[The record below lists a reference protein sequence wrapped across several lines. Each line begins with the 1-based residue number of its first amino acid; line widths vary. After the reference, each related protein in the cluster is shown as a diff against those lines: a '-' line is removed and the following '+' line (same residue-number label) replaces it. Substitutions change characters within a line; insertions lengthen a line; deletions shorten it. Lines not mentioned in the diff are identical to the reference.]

1 MKTTGSKNIKDY
13 KENTR
18 ILYCHKCRQTLQWE
32 AIISEFSDSGEYVCL
47 EHYLNKTKDW
57 YKVADIIV
65 LDTLKNKH
73 SKNIEEFIKKER
85 EQFTREEA
93 LFQKYDKMSYE
104 QQEAD
109 AIEKECEDYEI
120 KKDEIIFYDEVDQK
134 MTGED
139 WNSFGEY
146 HNKPELKEEKPNTF
160 EVYPSEILSSED
172 RPKYFLEIYNGER
185 WKLCLRAELN
195 FSVPKFGW
203 SSEEVHPYT
212 LGEGKI
218 ASDALVSMYSLPNLK
233 RIVDGLNM
241 QNTKDSSP
249 LPPPMFETSKEKVDW
264 QKNYPYPI
272 TTSP

>member
-1 MKTTGSKNIKDY
+1 METTGSKNIKDY

-18 ILYCHKCRQTLQWE
+18 ILYCHKRHQTPQFE

-47 EHYLNKTKDW
+47 EHSPNKTNDW

-65 LDTLKNKH
+65 LDTLKNKQTPVD
-73 SKNIEEFIKKER
+73 EV
-85 EQFTREEA
+85 
-93 LFQKYDKMSYE
+93 SYE

-120 KKDEIIFYDEVDQK
+120 TKDKMIFYDEVDQK
-134 MTGED
+134 MTEED

-146 HNKPELKEEKPNTF
+146 HLSAESYNEWLKKKEKAQEELQKL
-160 EVYPSEILSSED
+160 EVYPSDVIHGKNK
-172 RPKYFLEIYNGER
+172 PTYFLEIYNGER

-195 FSVPKFGW
+195 FSDPRFGW
-203 SSEEVHPYT
+203 SSGEVHPYT
-212 LGEGKI
+212 LGEGEF
-218 ASDALVSMYSLPNLK
+218 ASDGLISMYSVHNLK

-241 QNTKDSSP
+241 QDTKESSP
-249 LPPPMFETSKEKVDW
+249 LPPTSFEPLRTNNPNW

>member
-18 ILYCHKCRQTLQWE
+18 ILYCHKCRQTLQRE

-47 EHYLNKTKDW
+47 EHSHNETNDW

-109 AIEKECEDYEI
+109 SIEKECEEYEI
-120 KKDEIIFYDEVDQK
+120 TKDKMIFYDGPNFR
-134 MTGED
+134 MTEDD

-146 HNKPELKEEKPNTF
+146 HLKPDVNE
-160 EVYPSEILSSED
+160 
-172 RPKYFLEIYNGER
+172 
-185 WKLCLRAELN
+185 WKQ
-195 FSVPKFGW
+195 W
-203 SSEEVHPYT
+203 
-212 LGEGKI
+212 
-218 ASDALVSMYSLPNLK
+218 
-233 RIVDGLNM
+233 
-241 QNTKDSSP
+241 
-249 LPPPMFETSKEKVDW
+249 KEKRAKADEELQKLVKSDPMW
-264 QKNYPYPI
+264 QKPLSTSNPI
-272 TTSP
+272 PNTTSP

>member
-47 EHYLNKTKDW
+47 EDSHNETNDW
-57 YKVADIIV
+57 YKVTDIIV

-109 AIEKECEDYEI
+109 SIEKECEEYEI
-120 KKDEIIFYDEVDQK
+120 TKDKMIFYDGPNFR
-134 MTGED
+134 MTEDD

-146 HNKPELKEEKPNTF
+146 HLKPDVNE
-160 EVYPSEILSSED
+160 
-172 RPKYFLEIYNGER
+172 
-185 WKLCLRAELN
+185 WKQ
-195 FSVPKFGW
+195 W
-203 SSEEVHPYT
+203 
-212 LGEGKI
+212 
-218 ASDALVSMYSLPNLK
+218 
-233 RIVDGLNM
+233 
-241 QNTKDSSP
+241 
-249 LPPPMFETSKEKVDW
+249 KEKRAKADEELQKLVKSDPMW
-264 QKNYPYPI
+264 QKPL
-272 TTSP
+272 